1 MKTFFL
7 SQIDVIGCTDLQYRF
22 FFIVYGHFNGGR
34 AQMFMARFI
43 VYLNQ
48 NSLRNLKK

>member
-1 MKTFFL
+1 
-7 SQIDVIGCTDLQYRF
+7 LQLKF
-22 FFIVYGHFNGGR
+22 VELVYGHFNGGR